1 MGIYVNSGN
10 EGFKSALNSQIYI
23 DKTGMLEYT
32 NRVLNTESRYICVS
46 RPRRFGKSITA
57 QMLVAYYDKTCDSK
71 EMFRNFE
78 IAKSPDFEKHLNQ
91 YNVIHVDV
99 NDFLHRTDFE
109 TKQPVTA
116 MQAIALF
123 QSNII
128 EELKAIF
135 PDSVIEMDVDL
146 PTTLAKIHADTGTQF
161 IIIIDEWDT
170 LFREKKQDAKAQNAY
185 IELLRGLFKD
195 ARSKKFLKLAY
206 LTGILPIKKYNTQSA
221 LNNFDEFTMTNPL
234 VFSKY
239 VGFTKDEVQSLCKQY
254 DMDFDEIQY
263 WYDGYSFKDDL
274 HIYNPNSVVKA
285 MIFGECNNYWTRT
298 ETYES
303 LRGYISM
310 NFDGLKDA
318 VVQMIAGGR
327 YKVNPD
333 KFQNDMVSFH
343 SKDDILTLLI
353 HLGYLAYDFMKREAY
368 IPNEEVRG
376 EFRNAIEDSG
386 WEPVID
392 AIEASD
398 RLLKATWEKD
408 ELVVAKGIEKVH
420 MEQIS
425 VLSYNDENSL
435 SCVIS
440 LAYYNAINEYTLV
453 REMPAGKGYAD
464 IVFLP
469 RKHSDKPAMVV
480 ELKYDQSAE
489 GAIEQIKERKYMQIL
504 EAYRGNIL
512 LVGINYDKKNK
523 EHHCRIE
530 EWNQCEI

>member
-170 LFREKKQDAKAQNAY
+170 LFREKKQDTKAQNAY

-239 VGFTKDEVQSLCKQY
+239 VGFTKDEVQSLCNNMIWILMRY
-254 DMDFDEIQY
+254 NTGMMDIP
-263 WYDGYSFKDDL
+263 L
-274 HIYNPNSVVKA
+274 RMIYTF
-285 MIFGECNNYWTRT
+285 ITR
-298 ETYES
+298 
-303 LRGYISM
+303 
-310 NFDGLKDA
+310 
-318 VVQMIAGGR
+318 
-327 YKVNPD
+327 
-333 KFQNDMVSFH
+333 
-343 SKDDILTLLI
+343 IL
-353 HLGYLAYDFMKREAY
+353 
-368 IPNEEVRG
+368 
-376 EFRNAIEDSG
+376 
-386 WEPVID
+386 W
-392 AIEASD
+392 
-398 RLLKATWEKD
+398 
-408 ELVVAKGIEKVH
+408 
-420 MEQIS
+420 
-425 VLSYNDENSL
+425 
-435 SCVIS
+435 
-440 LAYYNAINEYTLV
+440 
-453 REMPAGKGYAD
+453 
-464 IVFLP
+464 
-469 RKHSDKPAMVV
+469 
-480 ELKYDQSAE
+480 
-489 GAIEQIKERKYMQIL
+489 
-504 EAYRGNIL
+504 
-512 LVGINYDKKNK
+512 
-523 EHHCRIE
+523 
-530 EWNQCEI
+530 